1 MSLRILLAADGSS
14 MARNAARYAI
24 QRFSLPNDQCQVDVL
39 HVHFR
44 VPSRAAA
51 ALGREIVQ
59 SYYREE
65 MEQAL
70 KPVKEMLD
78 AKSVPYRSFGKV
90 GTPAEQIARHAEEAQ
105 TDLVVMGSHG
115 LGGAKGLLLGSVAQ
129 AVIAGSSV
137 PVLIVR
143 EGGMKAWGGGV
154 LVAVDGSEFT
164 RKALAYLVSHGDL
177 LAGNSEITLLHVT
190 APDKKFSISLKARDA
205 REMQDAEFERA
216 MAPARRLLTKA
227 RMAWREERGRG
238 EPGSQIAEHAR
249 KEGSGLI
256 LMGSHGRGAMTSLL
270 LGSVAQKALSACQTP
285 VLIVR

>member
-1 MSLRILLAADGSS
+1 MSFRILLAADGSS
-14 MARNAARYAI
+14 IARSAARYAI
-24 QRFSLPNDQCQVDVL
+24 QRFALPNEQCQVDVL
-39 HVHFR
+39 HVHYR

-65 MEQAL
+65 TQQAL
-70 KPVKEMLD
+70 KPVQAALD
-78 AKSVPYRSFGKV
+78 AKVVPYRSFGKI
-90 GTPAEQIARHAEEAQ
+90 GNPADQIARHAEEAQ
-105 TDLVVMGSHG
+105 TDLIVMGSHG

-129 AVIAGSSV
+129 AVITQSSV

-143 EGGMKAWGGGV
+143 EGSTKTWDGGV

-164 RKALAYLVSHGDL
+164 RRALAYLVDHGDL
-177 LAGNSEITLLHVT
+177 LARGSEVTLLHVT
-190 APDKKFSISLKARDA
+190 APDNKFSIRLKASDA

-216 MAPARRLLTKA
+216 LAPARRLLTRA
-227 RMAWREERGRG
+227 RMPWREVQGRG

-249 KEGSGLI
+249 TDGSGLI
-256 LMGSHGRGAMTSLL
+256 VMGSHGRGAMTGLL
-270 LGSVAQKALSACQTP
+270 LGSVAQKTLSACQTP